1 MNKTIGY
8 LGPEGSYSHEVAMYI
23 MGERSKLL
31 ALEPSKF
38 VRLLR
43 EKKIWQA
50 VLPIANAIGGQVQWV
65 LNLLMV
71 SNGDYEITREIIW
84 NIRSHL
90 IGFGKKG
97 EIRTIYSHSQP
108 LDQCQ
113 RFLAK
118 MPSVVTQGMAS
129 TSVAVK
135 FVADKKSSEWAAI
148 GTDRAA
154 EMYGVPIIAR
164 NISDHD
170 NQTRFVVFAKAGSG
184 KSFSTGKDKTSLLF
198 GIANRPGALL
208 RVLEIFDALAI
219 NMNTLF
225 SMPSPNK
232 KLGECFFF
240 VDMSGHRRDKDL
252 SIALDKIK
260 TRVEYLKILGSYPE
274 SICVANVD

>member
-1 MNKTIGY
+1 MKKAIGY

-38 VRLLR
+38 AQLLR

-65 LNLLMV
+65 LDLLLS

-97 EIRTIYSHSQP
+97 EIRTICSHSQP

-118 MPSVVTQGMAS
+118 MPGIVTQGMTS
-129 TSVAVK
+129 TSVAVR

-164 NISDHD
+164 NISDQD
-170 NQTRFVVFAKAGSG
+170 NQTRFVVLGGK

-198 GIANRPGALL
+198 STANRSGALL

-219 NMNTLF
+219 NMTTLF

-252 SIALDKIK
+252 SVALDKIK